1 MEKWKVESERFCI
14 SLIRRRCP
22 FSSFATTT
30 NRIMASLALR
40 QALRMGLTSG
50 LRHQVYPA
58 SKSLITVA
66 NAALKFN
73 HRNYSTEKDNKQSPK
88 SILDDDLLSKAGVD
102 TDEPQTQ
109 KKSFTK
115 EQQQPEK
122 DEFEQTKSRRHNTK
136 STIDKKKELYSR
148 LFWYSFLASNLG
160 FLGYMAR
167 DFDPVEEPE
176 IYNEADNGFSPSLI
190 IKRLRTRLLGVS
202 DVFSEPAFTDL
213 LPPQVPGQY
222 APPLTLVLE
231 LDDLLIHSEWD
242 YKKGWKTA
250 KRPGLDYFLGYLSQY
265 YEIVVFSRSSMAFAE
280 NTVAKLDPYHA
291 FISYSLFKEVCRSK
305 DGKLIKD
312 LSLLNRDLKKVVI
325 IDPDQ
330 DCYSMQ
336 PENAIPIDKWNGKKD
351 DNLIKLIPFL
361 EYLAT
366 SHTKDVREILN
377 SYGDKT
383 NIPEE
388 YAIRENQMREEW
400 KQSQERKR
408 SNDFFSTILG
418 IPPSLRGAKKM
429 PLDAIREQGQRNY
442 LHMYNYLKENG
453 EKLLKEEQEKTKELM
468 ADQKLTLGK
477 IVNEGMPTAEDIAK
491 AAAEKQAQDAAAS
504 K

>member
-1 MEKWKVESERFCI
+1 
-14 SLIRRRCP
+14 
-22 FSSFATTT
+22 
-30 NRIMASLALR
+30 MASVMIRSVLKA
-40 QALRMGLTSG
+40 G
-50 LRHQVYPA
+50 LRVRLSGAQTARIPA
-58 SKSLITVA
+58 LLRHSTVCAVGTASHGLSQRLYSSA
-66 NAALKFN
+66 NDKKN
-73 HRNYSTEKDNKQSPK
+73 TGK
-88 SILDDDLLSKAGVD
+88 SILNDDLLSKAGVD
-102 TDEPQTQ
+102 TDEPQKASSASSGSGENTEGTENSSNE
-109 KKSFTK
+109 K
-115 EQQQPEK
+115 PEK
-122 DEFEQTKSRRHNTK
+122 DEFEQTRSRRNNTK

-148 LFWYSFLASNLG
+148 IFWYSFLAANLG

-167 DFDPVEEPE
+167 DYDPVEEPE
-176 IYNEADNGFSPSLI
+176 IYNEAENGFSPGLI
-190 IKRLRTRLLGVS
+190 VTRLRKRLLGVS

-213 LPPQVPGQY
+213 LPPQPAGPY
-222 APPLTLVLE
+222 APPLTLVVE
-231 LDDLLIHSEWD
+231 LDDLLVHSTWD

-280 NTVAKLDPYHA
+280 TTVAKLDPYHA
-291 FISYSLFKEVCRSK
+291 FISYSLFREVCRSK

-312 LSLLNRDLKKVVI
+312 LSLLNRDLSKVVI

-336 PENAIPIDKWNGKKD
+336 PENALPVEKWTGSKD
-351 DNLIKLIPFL
+351 DGLIKLIPFL

-366 SHTKDVREILN
+366 SHTKDVRPVLASFKDRN
-377 SYGDKT
+377 H
-383 NIPEE
+383 IPEE
-388 YAIRENQMREEW
+388 FAIREQKMREEW
-400 KQSQERKR
+400 KASQERKK

-429 PLDAIREQGQRNY
+429 PLDLIREQGQRNY

-453 EKLLKEEQEKTKELM
+453 DKLLKEEEEKTKELM

-491 AAAEKQAQDAAAS
+491 AAAEKQAQDAAAAAATPS

>member
-1 MEKWKVESERFCI
+1 M
-14 SLIRRRCP
+14 
-22 FSSFATTT
+22 
-30 NRIMASLALR
+30 LR
-40 QALRMGLTSG
+40 KAFRTG
-50 LRHQVYPA
+50 LRLRLPSAVSA
-58 SKSLITVA
+58 SKPSTLQTLNA
-66 NAALKFN
+66 WQCKAALGGFS
-73 HRNYSTEKDNKQSPK
+73 RPYSTEKKDEKAHK

-102 TDEPQTQ
+102 TDEPQHG
-109 KKSFTK
+109 KKTEGQADS
-115 EQQQPEK
+115 ESGERMK
-122 DEFEQTKSRRHNTK
+122 DEFEQTKSRKNNTK
-136 STIDKKKELYSR
+136 STIDKKKEMYSR
-148 LFWYSFLASNLG
+148 VFWYSFLAANLG

-167 DFDPVEEPE
+167 DYDPVEEPE
-176 IYNEADNGFSPSLI
+176 IYVESENGVSPGLI
-190 IKRLRTRLLGVS
+190 WKRLKKRLLGVS

-213 LPPQVPGQY
+213 LPPQTPGQY

-231 LDDLLIHSEWD
+231 LDDLLVHSAWD

-265 YEIVVFSRSSMAFAE
+265 YEIVIFSRSSMAFAE

-291 FISYSLFKEVCRSK
+291 FISYSLFREVCRSK

-312 LSLLNRDLKKVVI
+312 LSLLNRDLNKVVI

-336 PENAIPIDKWNGKKD
+336 PENAIPIEKWNGAKD
-351 DNLIKLIPFL
+351 DELIKLIPFL

-366 SHTKDVREILN
+366 SHTKDVREVLN
-377 SYGDKT
+377 SFHDK
-383 NIPEE
+383 NHIPQEF
-388 YAIRENQMREEW
+388 AAREQKMRDDW
-400 KQSQERKR
+400 KAAQERKK

-429 PLDAIREQGQRNY
+429 PLDLIREQGQRNY

-491 AAAEKQAQDAAAS
+491 AAAEKQAQDAAAAAQG

>member
-1 MEKWKVESERFCI
+1 MSAV
-14 SLIRRRCP
+14 LIKSALKSGLCLPIASVSPVRRLSNVI
-22 FSSFATTT
+22 FTKNSVKNSSFIQTYRYYAT
-30 NRIMASLALR
+30 
-40 QALRMGLTSG
+40 
-50 LRHQVYPA
+50 
-58 SKSLITVA
+58 SKDDKNS
-66 NAALKFN
+66 N
-73 HRNYSTEKDNKQSPK
+73 K

-102 TDEPQTQ
+102 TDEQPQAN
-109 KKSFTK
+109 K
-115 EQQQPEK
+115 QQESEEKPK
-122 DEFEQTKSRRHNTK
+122 DEFEQTRSRRNNTK
-136 STIDKKKELYSR
+136 STIDKKKEFYSR
-148 LFWYSFLASNLG
+148 MFWFSFLAANLG
-160 FLGYMAR
+160 FVGYMAR
-167 DFDPVEEPE
+167 DYDPIEEPE
-176 IYNEADNGFSPSLI
+176 IYKESDNGMSPSLI
-190 IKRLRTRLLGVS
+190 FKRLRTRLLGVS

-213 LPPQVPGQY
+213 LPPQPAGPY
-222 APPLTLVLE
+222 AQPMTLVLE
-231 LDDLLIHSEWD
+231 LDDLLVHSAWN
-242 YKKGWKTA
+242 YKKGWQTA

-265 YEIVVFSRSSMAFAE
+265 YEIVIFSRSSMAFAE

-312 LSLLNRDLKKVVI
+312 LSLLNRDLSKVVI

-336 PENAIPIDKWNGKKD
+336 PENAIPVAKWNGKKD
-351 DNLIKLIPFL
+351 DGLIKLIPFL

-366 SHTKDVREILN
+366 SHTKDVRDVLK
-377 SYGDKT
+377 SFDDKDH
-383 NIPEE
+383 IPEE
-388 YAIRENQMREEW
+388 FAIRENKMRQDW
-400 KQSQERKR
+400 QEAQARKK

-429 PLDAIREQGQRNY
+429 PLDQIREQGQRNY

-477 IVNEGMPTAEDIAK
+477 IVNEGMPTAEDIAR
-491 AAAEKQAQDAAAS
+491 AAAEKQAQDAAAAAS

>member
-1 MEKWKVESERFCI
+1 
-14 SLIRRRCP
+14 
-22 FSSFATTT
+22 
-30 NRIMASLALR
+30 MASLKIRSALR
-40 QALRMGLTSG
+40 LG
-50 LRHQVYPA
+50 LRLHFNTPHHHLHINFNNIPTSFTYNNI
-58 SKSLITVA
+58 KSSNLC
-66 NAALKFN
+66 FS
-73 HRNYSTEKDNKQSPK
+73 HNYSTSKDNNKDSHK

-102 TDEPQTQ
+102 TDNEPQSE
-109 KKSFTK
+109 KKFNNNENNETNENNNNNNNNNNSK
-115 EQQQPEK
+115 K
-122 DEFEQTKSRRHNTK
+122 DEFEQTKSRRNNTK
-136 STIDKKKELYSR
+136 STIDKKKEFYSKM
-148 LFWYSFLASNLG
+148 FWYSFLSINLG

-167 DFDPVEEPE
+167 DFDPIEEPE
-176 IYNEADNGFSPSLI
+176 IFNESLNGLSPNLI
-190 IKRLRTRLLGVS
+190 FKRLKIRLLGVS

-213 LPPQVPGQY
+213 LPPQNSNQY
-222 APPLTLVLE
+222 SPPYTLVLE

-250 KRPGLDYFLGYLSQY
+250 KRPGVDYFLGYLSQY
-265 YEIVVFSRSSMAFAE
+265 YEIVIFSRSSMAFAE
-280 NTVAKLDPYHA
+280 NTIAKLDPYHA

-312 LSLLNRDLKKVVI
+312 LSLLNRDLKKVII

-336 PENAIPIDKWNGKKD
+336 PENAIPIEKWNGKKD
-351 DNLIKLIPFL
+351 DKLINLIPFL

-366 SHTKDVREILN
+366 SHTNDVREILN
-377 SYGDKT
+377 SYHDKFK
-383 NIPEE
+383 IPQEFS
-388 YAIRENQMREEW
+388 IREIKMREEW
-400 KQSQERKR
+400 KKSQDRKK

-429 PLDAIREQGQRNY
+429 PLDSIREQGQRNY

-491 AAAEKQAQDAAAS
+491 AAAEKQAQDAASAAAS
-504 K
+504 TK

>member
-1 MEKWKVESERFCI
+1 
-14 SLIRRRCP
+14 
-22 FSSFATTT
+22 
-30 NRIMASLALR
+30 MASIIAKRFAGLAVRASRVSRSSLT
-40 QALRMGLTSG
+40 LKPLTS
-50 LRHQVYPA
+50 LRA
-58 SKSLITVA
+58 
-66 NAALKFN
+66 
-73 HRNYSTEKDNKQSPK
+73 YSQKPL
-88 SILDDDLLSKAGVD
+88 LDDDLLAKAGVD
-102 TDEPQTQ
+102 TDTPP
-109 KKSFTK
+109 KKESSSNEK
-115 EQQQPEK
+115 EPEK
-122 DEFEQTKSRRHNTK
+122 DEFEQTKSRKNNTK
-136 STIDKKKELYSR
+136 STIDKKKEFYSR
-148 LFWYSFLASNLG
+148 LFWYSFLAANLG

-167 DFDPVEEPE
+167 DYDKDEEPE
-176 IYNEADNGFSPSLI
+176 LYVESENGMSPSLI
-190 IKRLRTRLLGVS
+190 YKRLKKRILGVS

-213 LPPQVPGQY
+213 LPPQQPGQY
-222 APPLTLVLE
+222 APPYTLVLE
-231 LDDLLIHSEWD
+231 LDDMLVHSAWD

-291 FISYSLFKEVCRSK
+291 FISYSLYKEVCRSK

-312 LSLLNRDLKKVVI
+312 LSLLNRDLSKVII

-336 PENAIPIDKWNGKKD
+336 PENAIPVNKWEGQKDNG
-351 DNLIKLIPFL
+351 LIELIPFL

-366 SHTKDVREILN
+366 SHTKDVRNVLN
-377 SYGDKT
+377 SYNDKSK
-383 NIPEE
+383 IPQEF
-388 YAIRENQMREEW
+388 AIKEHQMREEW
-400 KQSQERKR
+400 KESQERKK
-408 SNDFFSTILG
+408 SNDIFSTLLG

-429 PLDAIREQGQRNY
+429 PLDLIREQGQRNY

-491 AAAEKQAQDAAAS
+491 AAAEKEARDAQ